1 MNKAEL
7 TEWVA
12 KQAKLSKKDAYEAVE
27 ATIAAITHHLSKG
40 EEVRLTGFGTFVAKP
55 RRASQRIN
63 PQTRQKITV
72 GAKVVPRFRAGSEL
86 KEQLAKRLKV
96 TEVGGKLQIKPAR

>member
-27 ATIAAITHHLSKG
+27 ATLEAIAHHVSQG
-40 EEVRLTGFGTFVAKP
+40 DEVRLTGFGTFWAKP

-63 PQTRQKITV
+63 PQTRQKISV
-72 GAKVVPRFRAGSEL
+72 GAKVVPSFRPGSEL
-86 KEQLAKRLKV
+86 KERIYKRLKV
-96 TEVGGKLQIKPAR
+96 TEVGGKLQIKPSR

>member
-12 KQAKLSKKDAYEAVE
+12 KQTGLSKKAAYEAVE
-27 ATIAAITHHLSKG
+27 ATFGGITQYVSQG
-40 EEVRLTGFGTFVAKP
+40 EEVRLTGFGTFLPKP

-63 PQTRQKITV
+63 PQTREKISV
-72 GAKVVPRFRAGSEL
+72 GAKVVPSFRPGSEL
-86 KEQLAKRLKV
+86 KEHIAKRLKV
-96 TEVGGKLQIKPAR
+96 DERTMQIKKR